1 MIIETLLALCLQFNW
16 ECRQPMI
23 INSFRK
29 YQSDRTVSLVYVN
42 GKEFGEALE
51 DAGRPQG
58 VKIPGETCIPE
69 GVYQVRITYSRA
81 FKKDMMVLFNHA
93 PDHSIRKDD
102 IFFNG
107 IRVHAGTNIGHTAG
121 CPLLNNYEELQKK
134 VQQVLDKGEEVYWV
148 INRAG

>member
-1 MIIETLLALCLQFNW
+1 
-16 ECRQPMI
+16 MI

-29 YQSDRTVSLVYVN
+29 YQADRTESLVYVN
-42 GKEFGEALE
+42 GKEWDQTILE

-121 CPLLNNYEELQKK
+121 CPLLNNYEKLQDQ
-134 VQQVLDKGEEVYWV
+134 VQKTLDKDEEVIWV
-148 INRAG
+148 INRAS